1 MFFKTNDAFE
11 RKVQGAHET
20 GDRFWGL
27 VELPY
32 PVPLFLMKLEEE
44 NEDGILG
51 REMMTFDLGELL
63 ALYGGHRSPLR
74 LTGVSVL
81 LASDRLEIMMQTE
94 RTLHRV
100 REIWVRHGDPWQYRF
115 IVDDSREIVFN
126 PAGNAFDISTMQCVF
141 KMEKAAAQEV
151 SPEED

>member
-11 RKVQGAHET
+11 RKVQGAYET

-63 ALYGGHRSPLR
+63 ALYGGHRPPLR

-100 REIWVRHGDPWQYRF
+100 REIWVRFIDPS
-115 IVDDSREIVFN
+115 VAMASRIK
-126 PAGNAFDISTMQCVF
+126 STRSRM
-141 KMEKAAAQEV
+141 
-151 SPEED
+151 PERESGAS